1 MKVCTMKPTYFSP
14 ILLALAIII
23 TTPLA
28 LVTSSFIVGISS
40 AGALTTKPPYKF
52 RKPPNNG
59 APGTADAGGSRGD
72 CKVKNPILQAIAPI
86 APDKT
91 VGGITASAQPDF
103 WFSTTLTEDCATLEF
118 VLKSDR
124 GLTLYRGPVKMPS
137 QPKPFAVQLPDNVSL
152 KVGQSYNWYLL
163 AKPIEKPPIGP
174 SGSIQTKQK
183 TNPVLTLNGSI
194 QRIDAPEPT
203 GKPILKAIL
212 YADQGIWH
220 ESASI
225 VQAILCKTPDDP
237 AALALWNAIVTDAG
251 IRDLTKPEPLQ
262 P

>member
-1 MKVCTMKPTYFSP
+1 MKVCTMKPTNFSP
-14 ILLALAIII
+14 IVLALAIMI

-59 APGTADAGGSRGD
+59 APGTASAGGSRGD
-72 CKVKNPILQAIAPI
+72 CKVQNPILQAIAPI

-137 QPKPFAVQLPDNVSL
+137 QPKPFAVQLPENVSL

-174 SGSIQTKQK
+174 SGSIKQK
-183 TNPVLTLNGSI
+183 NNPVLTLNGSI

-203 GKPILKAIL
+203 GTPILKAIL

>member
-1 MKVCTMKPTYFSP
+1 MKVFNMKSTYFSP
-14 ILLALAIII
+14 IVLALAITIS
-23 TTPLA
+23 TPLA
-28 LVTSSFIVGISS
+28 WVTSSFIVGISS
-40 AGALTTKPPYKF
+40 ASALSTKLPYKF

-59 APGTADAGGSRGD
+59 APGTASAGGSRGD
-72 CKVKNPILQAIAPI
+72 CKVQNPILQAIAPI

-91 VGGITASAQPDF
+91 VGGVTASAQPDF

-124 GLTLYRGPVKMPS
+124 GLTLYRGPVKMPTS
-137 QPKPFAVQLPDNVSL
+137 AKPFAVQIPETVSL

-174 SGSIQTKQK
+174 SDSIKQK
-183 TNPVLTLNGSI
+183 NNPVLTLNGSI

-203 GKPILKAIL
+203 GTPIVRAIL

-237 AALALWNAIVTDAG
+237 TALAIWNIIVTDAG

>member
-1 MKVCTMKPTYFSP
+1 MRAAVVVIAKSRTPFCKRSP
-14 ILLALAIII
+14 
-23 TTPLA
+23 PLH
-28 LVTSSFIVGISS
+28 
-40 AGALTTKPPYKF
+40 
-52 RKPPNNG
+52 R
-59 APGTADAGGSRGD
+59 
-72 CKVKNPILQAIAPI
+72 
-86 APDKT
+86 
-91 VGGITASAQPDF
+91 TASAQPDF

-137 QPKPFAVQLPDNVSL
+137 QPKPFAVQLPENVSL

-163 AKPIEKPPIGP
+163 AKPIEKPSIGS
-174 SGSIQTKQK
+174 SGSIQTNRKN
-183 TNPVLTLNGSI
+183 NPVLTLNGSI

-237 AALALWNAIVTDAG
+237 AALALWNAIVTDAS

>member
-1 MKVCTMKPTYFSP
+1 MRSTYFSP
-14 ILLALAIII
+14 IVLAFAIVISN
-23 TTPLA
+23 PLE
-28 LVTSSFIVGISS
+28 LFNSNLSISLS
-40 AGALTTKPPYKF
+40 KAVALTTKPPYKF

-72 CKVKNPILQAIAPI
+72 CKVQNPILQAIAPI

-91 VGGITASAQPDF
+91 VGGVTASAQPDF
-103 WFSTTLTEDCATLEF
+103 WFSTTFNEDCATLEF

-137 QPKPFAVQLPDNVSL
+137 QPKPFAVQLPENVSL
-152 KVGQSYNWYLL
+152 KVGQSYNWSLL
-163 AKPIEKPPIGP
+163 AKRKNNNPPI
-174 SGSIQTKQK
+174 
-183 TNPVLTLNGSI
+183 VVNGSI